1 MFLSNSVDMMKN
13 LLSEGPLVLTSRPLG
28 KRRELLMFDLNK
40 LEDLNNLNNPT
51 AFSNSN

>member
-13 LLSEGPLVLTSRPLG
+13 SEGPLVLTSRPLG

-51 AFSNSN
+51 ASSNSN